1 MQEPSLELHP
11 PTLNV
16 HTLATD
22 NSPVPPDRRPTR
34 KVTVSVT
41 DTLSQVRQ
49 KLLEAVLPPHQ
60 RIDSFRVYQI
70 SSTYPI
76 VSIPPREFQRLSPK
90 RLEPSEVSTLEEAM
104 IQNGDSFVLSFYL
117 EGPPSH
123 RRSMPEPLFAQGGD
137 FFSQMEKPSSS
148 RGPTKDPRPAPKA
161 SCIPPGTLGLGNM

>member
-16 HTLATD
+16 HTVATD
-22 NSPVPPDRRPTR
+22 NSSVPLDRRPAR

-60 RIDSFRVYQI
+60 RIDSFGVYQI
-70 SSTYPI
+70 SSTYPT
-76 VSIPPREFQRLSPK
+76 VSIPPREFHTLSPK
-90 RLEPSEVSTLEEAM
+90 RIEPSEVSTLEEAM
-104 IQNGDSFVLSFYL
+104 IQNGDSFALHLL